1 MNRELEKI
9 LEGYKDEMVEKLQEF
24 IRIESVAVSRGEEC
38 TEETPFGKGPARALR
53 FMMNLASEKGFD
65 VINYDN
71 MICELNFGERKD
83 EAVGTVGHADVV
95 PAAGV
100 WEYPPYGGEIHDGKV
115 YGRGAVDDKGPTL
128 AAFYAV
134 LAIKESGLP
143 LSKNITQIVGGHE
156 EGGYFPCLRHY
167 IEKAERIPGCGIVPD
182 SYFPL
187 CFSEKH
193 FVGLQFT
200 AETKQQPAEYIN
212 QQSAAMAG
220 GASESCTESVAAG
233 KSAADSGS
241 AGGRRVLK
249 SISGGDAANIVPPWA
264 EAVFCDENGN
274 IIETIKESGIAAH
287 ASIPEQGVNAI
298 TKLIDRLAQME
309 FEPADICSAV
319 KELPELMCRDTDG
332 SGIGIAV
339 SDITGETTNNVAL
352 IKYENG
358 RLSIITNARLPL
370 SLDRPKMEKRIS
382 DALEGSS
389 WSFRTT
395 GFMDGFYRSPE
406 EEPAKT
412 LLEVYREE
420 TGDNESQPFANGC
433 GSYARLLDGFI
444 PYGMAVQSGTLPF
457 HVENECVVIED
468 LFRTA
473 KIYAEALYR
482 MAK

>member
-1 MNRELEKI
+1 MNRKLEKI
-9 LEGYKDEMVEKLQEF
+9 LESYKDEMVEKLQEF
-24 IRIESVAVSRGEEC
+24 IRIESVAVSKGEEC
-38 TEETPFGKGPARALR
+38 TEATPFGKGSARALH
-53 FMMNLASEKGFD
+53 FMMDLAAEKGFD
-65 VINYDN
+65 VTNYDN

-83 EAVGTVGHADVV
+83 EAVGTIGHADVV

-115 YGRGAVDDKGPTL
+115 YGRGAVDDKGPTI

-143 LSKNITQIVGGHE
+143 LSRNITQVIGGYE

-167 IEKAERIPGCGIVPD
+167 IEKTERIPCCGIVPD

-187 CFSEKH
+187 CSSEKH

-200 AETKQQPAEYIN
+200 ADAKPQT
-212 QQSAAMAG
+212 SATDTNSRCG
-220 GASESCTESVAAG
+220 GSRKILRSV
-233 KSAADSGS
+233 
-241 AGGRRVLK
+241 R
-249 SISGGDAANIVPPWA
+249 GGDAVNIVPPWA

-298 TKLIDRLAQME
+298 TKLIERLAQME
-309 FEPADICSAV
+309 FEPAGICGAI
-319 KELPELMCRDTDG
+319 KELPELMCRDTNG
-332 SGIGIAV
+332 SGLGIAV
-339 SDITGETTNNVAL
+339 SDITGDTTNNVAL

-370 SLDRPKMEKRIS
+370 SLDRPKLEKRIS

-420 TGDNESQPFANGC
+420 TGDNESKPFANGC

-444 PYGMAVQSGTLPF
+444 PFGMAVQSGTLPF
-457 HVENECVVIED
+457 HVENECIDTED
-468 LFRTA
+468 LFKAA

-482 MAK
+482 VAK